1 MSGVVTSME
10 DEFLQQ
16 FGLQL
21 ARILNPTLPL
31 PTVQA
36 AILQTIRDARATGN
50 LPDALSRGRLQENG
64 GPSNIMAHEIEIVF
78 VHDCRYEILKVSE
91 AVV

>member
-1 MSGVVTSME
+1 ME

-21 ARILNPTLPL
+21 ARLLNPGLPL

-50 LPDALSRGRLQENG
+50 LPEAMPRGRLQENG
-64 GPSNIMAHEIEIVF
+64 GSGHTIGPEIEIVF
-78 VHDCRYEILKVSE
+78 VHDCRYDTIITLLLR
-91 AVV
+91 

>member
-1 MSGVVTSME
+1 ME

-21 ARILNPTLPL
+21 ARLLNPTLPL
-31 PTVQA
+31 ATVQA

-50 LPDALSRGRLQENG
+50 LPESMPRGRLQDTG
-64 GPSNIMAHEIEIVF
+64 GLGAGVGHEIEIVF
-78 VHDCRYEILKVSE
+78 VHDCR
-91 AVV
+91 

>member
-1 MSGVVTSME
+1 ME

-50 LPDALSRGRLQENG
+50 LPDALPRGRLQENG
-64 GPSNIMAHEIEIVF
+64 GPGNLLAHEIEIVF
-78 VHDCRYEILKVSE
+78 VHDCRYENLKAPE
-91 AVV
+91 AAV